1 MDTNPEMTHT
11 VVRVYKN
18 EESTAAAIDSLDS
31 LPTSHP
37 TSQRLPTGLY
47 DIRIMEGRDYG
58 K

>member
-18 EESTAAAIDSLDS
+18 EESTAAAIDSFDS
-31 LPTSHP
+31 LP
-37 TSQRLPTGLY
+37 TSQRLPTGLD